1 MKWKEQGAAAS
12 DRYTVVPRTLIFIT
26 AESDLLLLRGAPTKR
41 IWPARLNG
49 IGGHLE
55 AGEDPLDGARREV
68 REETGLELDT
78 LTLRG
83 LIHVAGQALH
93 PGVLLFVYVARTHSR
108 VAQAS
113 TEGALEWHPLQALP
127 YDEMVEDLPHLLP
140 LLFGHAPASLVYGSY
155 QTDAAGEMQ
164 YQIGRA
170 SCRETL

>member
-55 AGEDPLDGARREV
+55 ASEDPLDGARREV
-68 REETGLELDT
+68 REETGLELDA

-83 LIHVAGQALH
+83 LIQVAGQAPH
-93 PGVLLFVYVARTHSR
+93 PGVLLFVYVARTAKR
-108 VAQAS
+108 AVKPS
-113 TEGALEWHPLQALP
+113 TEGALEWHPLHTLP

-140 LLFGHAPASLVYGSY
+140 LLFGDDPCSMVFGSY
-155 QTDAAGEMQ
+155 QADADGEMSYHFQ
-164 YQIGRA
+164 
-170 SCRETL
+170 CL